1 MERVMFTVP
10 ADLLHEVDAL
20 AHRTK
25 QKRSH
30 LVRQALQE
38 LLQRH
43 RQQEFEALMA
53 EGYQELAEEAA
64 ALASESVSLQAA
76 AAEGVWRWDGPATS
90 KA

>member
-10 ADLLHEVDAL
+10 ADLLQEVDAL

-53 EGYQELAEEAA
+53 EGYQEMADEAA
-64 ALASESVSLQAA
+64 ALAGESVSLQAVA
-76 AAEGVWRWDGPATS
+76 TDGVWRWDEPTTS